1 MLPNKI
7 ILLVTIEKC
16 FHMVVQGTQKMVVMS
31 HINSEDQTL
40 IKRWRVGKK
49 MNVMGGKLKDG
60 KTQGNH

>member
-1 MLPNKI
+1 
-7 ILLVTIEKC
+7 
-16 FHMVVQGTQKMVVMS
+16 MVVQGTQKMVVMS